1 MSGAPTTLLIVDDES
16 RNVRALCDT
25 LTLEG
30 FRCHGCTSAAEALA
44 VLREKSFD
52 VLLTDLMMPQV
63 DGITLIKRCRELGAE
78 LACVL
83 MTGHGTIATAV
94 EALKAGAHDY
104 VLKPLKLRELLPVL
118 TRALATHRLQVE
130 NIQLREALS
139 IYELSRAI
147 TQGLEHGEIVS
158 RTVAAAAQ
166 HSHASA
172 VYLLT
177 VDDRNESLLLAGSAG
192 LGVQPL
198 DPHALQLKGARG
210 WLDAARHAL
219 ANPTAGTSVVALAAH
234 PFDARI
240 GVALPIAAGD
250 TLFGVLGFT
259 SDRPQGRIGAGQLKA
274 LEVVA
279 HTAARAFAIATL
291 VRELRCLNEGLELRV
306 QERTRELELANQDL
320 ESFSYSVSHDL
331 REPVRAVE
339 GFCEVLAN
347 EFGAQLPPEA
357 RRLLER
363 IGGGARR
370 MTGLIDALLHLSHLG
385 RQPLACAPAV
395 PLRELALQVSARLTE
410 ALAGRAVQLSVAD
423 LPDCYGDARLLEQ
436 VLVNLVSNALKFTA
450 GRDPAR
456 IEVGVVRQADEWVY
470 FVRDNGVGFDM
481 RYAQKLFGV
490 FQRLHQQQAFA
501 GTGVG
506 LSIVHRVISRHGGR
520 VWADSQPDVGTTVFF
535 TLPQPAALAAPH
547 TPEAL
552 QHG

>member
-1 MSGAPTTLLIVDDES
+1 MSEAPATLLIVDDEPQ
-16 RNVRALCDT
+16 NVRALCDT

-30 FRCHGCTSAAEALA
+30 FRCHGCTSATQALA
-44 VLREKSFD
+44 ALREESFD

-63 DGITLIKRCRELGAE
+63 DGIMLMKRCRELGAE
-78 LACVL
+78 LACIV
-83 MTGHGTIATAV
+83 MTGHGTISTAV
-94 EALKAGAHDY
+94 EALKAGANDY

-118 TRALATHRLQVE
+118 ARALATRRLQIE

-147 TQGLEHGEIVS
+147 TQGLEHAEIVS

-177 VDDRNESLLLAGSAG
+177 VDDQNEALLLAGSAG
-192 LGVQPL
+192 PGVQPL
-198 DPHALQLKGARG
+198 DPHALQLKGAQG
-210 WLDAARHAL
+210 WLDAARRAL
-219 ANPTAGTSVVALAAH
+219 ANPPAATADMDLAVH

-259 SDRPQGRIGAGQLKA
+259 SDRPQGRIGPGQLKA

-291 VRELRCLNEGLELRV
+291 LRELRCLNEGLELRV
-306 QERTRELELANQDL
+306 EERTRELELANQDL

-339 GFCEVLAN
+339 GFCEVLGS
-347 EFGAQLPPEA
+347 EFGAQLPSEA
-357 RRLLER
+357 RRLVER
-363 IGGGARR
+363 IGAGATR
-370 MTGLIDALLHLSHLG
+370 MTGLIDALLHLSHVG
-385 RQPLACAPAV
+385 RQPLACANV

-423 LPDCYGDARLLEQ
+423 LPDCFGDARLLEQ
-436 VLVNLVSNALKFTA
+436 VLVNLLSNALKFTA

-456 IEVGVVRQADEWVY
+456 IEVGVLRQTDEWVY

-490 FQRLHQQQAFA
+490 FQRLHQQEAFA

-520 VWADSQPDVGTTVFF
+520 VWADSRPDVGTTVFF
-535 TLPQPAALAAPH
+535 TLPQAAQAAAQH
-547 TPEAL
+547 TTHAL

>member
-1 MSGAPTTLLIVDDES
+1 
-16 RNVRALCDT
+16 
-25 LTLEG
+25 
-30 FRCHGCTSAAEALA
+30 
-44 VLREKSFD
+44 
-52 VLLTDLMMPQV
+52 
-63 DGITLIKRCRELGAE
+63 
-78 LACVL
+78 
-83 MTGHGTIATAV
+83 
-94 EALKAGAHDY
+94 
-104 VLKPLKLRELLPVL
+104 LPVL
-118 TRALATHRLQVE
+118 ARALATRRLQVE

-147 TQGLEHGEIVS
+147 TQGLEYAEIVS

-177 VDDRNESLLLAGSAG
+177 VDDHNESLLLAGSAG
-192 LGVQPL
+192 PGVQPL
-198 DPHALQLKGARG
+198 DPHALQLKGAHS
-210 WLDAARHAL
+210 WLDAARRAL
-219 ANPTAGTSVVALAAH
+219 AKPSAGPADVDLGAH
-234 PFDARI
+234 PFDGRI

-291 VRELRCLNEGLELRV
+291 VRELRCLNEGLEIRV

-339 GFCEVLAN
+339 GFCEVLGS
-347 EFGAQLPPEA
+347 EFGAQLPREA
-357 RRLLER
+357 RRLVER
-363 IGGGARR
+363 IGAGATR
-370 MTGLIDALLHLSHLG
+370 MTGLIDALLHLSHVG
-385 RQPLACAPAV
+385 RQPLACAPV

-436 VLVNLVSNALKFTA
+436 VLVNLLSNALKFTA

-456 IEVGVVRQADEWVY
+456 IEVGVLRQADEWVY

-490 FQRLHQQQAFA
+490 FQRLHQQEAFA

-520 VWADSQPDVGTTVFF
+520 VWADSRPDVGTTVFF
-535 TLPQPAALAAPH
+535 TLPQAAQAAAHH
-547 TPEAL
+547 TTRAL

>member
-1 MSGAPTTLLIVDDES
+1 MSEAPAALLIVDDEPQ
-16 RNVRALCDT
+16 NVRALCDT

-30 FRCHGCTSAAEALA
+30 FRCHGCTSATQALA
-44 VLREKSFD
+44 VLREESFD

-63 DGITLIKRCRELGAE
+63 DGIMLMKRCRELGAE
-78 LACVL
+78 LACIV

-94 EALKAGAHDY
+94 EALKAGANDY
-104 VLKPLKLRELLPVL
+104 VLKPLKLHELLPVL
-118 TRALATHRLQVE
+118 ARALATRRLQVE

-147 TQGLEHGEIVS
+147 TQGLEYAEIVS

-177 VDDRNESLLLAGSAG
+177 VDDHNESLLLAGSAG
-192 LGVQPL
+192 PGVQPL
-198 DPHALQLKGARG
+198 DPHALQLKGAHS
-210 WLDAARHAL
+210 WLDAARRAL
-219 ANPTAGTSVVALAAH
+219 AKPSAGPADVDLGAH
-234 PFDARI
+234 PFDGRI

-291 VRELRCLNEGLELRV
+291 VRELRCLNEGLEIRV

-339 GFCEVLAN
+339 GFCEVLGS
-347 EFGAQLPPEA
+347 EFGAQLPREA
-357 RRLLER
+357 RRLVER
-363 IGGGARR
+363 IGAGATR
-370 MTGLIDALLHLSHLG
+370 MTGLIDALLHLSHVG
-385 RQPLACAPAV
+385 RQPLACAPV

-436 VLVNLVSNALKFTA
+436 VLVNLLSNALKFTA

-456 IEVGVVRQADEWVY
+456 IEVGVLRQADEWVY

-490 FQRLHQQQAFA
+490 FQRLHQQEAFA

-520 VWADSQPDVGTTVFF
+520 VWADSRPDVGTTVFF
-535 TLPQPAALAAPH
+535 TLPQAAQAAAHH
-547 TPEAL
+547 TTRAL